1 MERDTFDIDNHTVHC
16 AKTGARMPIRKCAV
30 CGEVNAQDS
39 FSVPG
44 PGGPPD
50 LDTRPAGE
58 IRATLERW
66 IEICPGCGLA
76 VPEIEAP
83 VEGVDELVRS
93 PEFPRGE
100 HPFRRQSWLLDQ
112 LGQHA
117 DAGWSELYLAWHFD
131 DSSDLENAAAA
142 RREAIACWQHGKSHG
157 QNFCDSMAEE
167 FALVADVCRRAGLFD
182 EAKETCL
189 AGLELDDLPQIVEDI
204 LRYQL
209 TLIQGK
215 DAGSH
220 SIAELPSAPEGGVRV
235 TLD

>member
-1 MERDTFDIDNHTVHC
+1 
-16 AKTGARMPIRKCAV
+16 MPIRKCAV
-30 CGEVNAQDS
+30 CGEESAQDS
-39 FSVPG
+39 FSVLG

-66 IEICPGCGLA
+66 IEVCPGCGLA
-76 VPEIEAP
+76 APEIEAP
-83 VEGVDELVRS
+83 VEGVEELVQS
-93 PEFPRGE
+93 PEFPRSE

-131 DSSDLENAAAA
+131 DSGEEENAATA
-142 RREAIACWQHGKSHG
+142 RRQALTCWQHGKSHG

-167 FALVADVCRRAGLFD
+167 FALVTDVCRRAGLFD
-182 EAKETCL
+182 EALFEEAKQTCL
-189 AGLELDDLPQIVEDI
+189 AGLELDDLPRIVEDI

-209 TLIQGK
+209 TLIQSK
-215 DAGSH
+215 DTGAHSVAG
-220 SIAELPSAPEGGVRV
+220 LPTAPEGGARL
-235 TLD
+235 TLG